1 MEVKIIYM
9 PSFCVI
15 GKLGQGSS
23 DAGPTWIKPLWD
35 EANSRFDEISDVV
48 KYDESGK
55 IAGIWGIMSDI
66 GEQFKRWGTEGK
78 YLAGCEVKD
87 NAIASSGWTLWKIPT
102 QTYVSVFC
110 TQETYGEAFNY
121 ILNEYLPE
129 NGYEL
134 VGAIHEY
141 YPADAEKG
149 ILQLYFPIV
158 KD

>member
-1 MEVKIIYM
+1 MEIKLINK

-15 GKLGQGSS
+15 GKIGQGFS
-23 DAGPTWIKPLWD
+23 DSGPVWIKPLWD
-35 EANSRFDEISDVV
+35 EANGKFNEIKDLA

-55 IAGIWGIMSDI
+55 LVGIWGLMSDI
-66 GEQFKRWGTEGK
+66 SEQFNRWGTVGK

-87 NAIASSGWTLWKIPT
+87 DAIAPMGWTLWRVPS
-102 QTYVSVFC
+102 QNYVTISC

-129 NGYEL
+129 KGYEII
-134 VGAIHEY
+134 GAIHEY
-141 YPADAEKG
+141 YPADAEQG
-149 ILQLYFPIV
+149 TLRLYFPIA